1 MADSRTR
8 RRLLAALAGSGALA
22 VSGALAG
29 CLTPSGGDGSTAR
42 TDRTA
47 RTGTTA
53 GATTTPA
60 DGVGDETTTAVGETE
75 TSPTGTT
82 VSLDLREANVV
93 GVGVSETD
101 SGIRFD
107 VTLIHDDDGEDGY
120 ANWWIVETLDGEEL
134 GRRDL
139 AHAHGTREFTRS
151 ETVSIPGNVE
161 CVVVR
166 GHDQTHGYGGKA
178 ALVSVSSGSTR
189 FLLQG
194 SEPTSFANAD
204 CP

>member
-1 MADSRTR
+1 
-8 RRLLAALAGSGALA
+8 

-120 ANWWIVETLDGEEL
+120 ANWWVVETRDGEEL
-134 GRRDL
+134 GRREL
-139 AHAHGTREFTRS
+139 AHAHGTQEFTRS
-151 ETVSIPGNVE
+151 ETVEVPDGTG
-161 CVVVR
+161 CVVIR
-166 GHDQTHGYGGKA
+166 GHDQTHGYGGRVA
-178 ALVSVSSGSTR
+178 IVSFDPSDVT
-189 FLLQG
+189 FVDQG
-194 SEPTSFANAD
+194 EERRSFADAE